1 MRCASEGACQ
11 AAGFEV
17 RLFVCR
23 DVENE
28 LSVRRTHGRD
38 GSRSADRRGVRRTLI
53 YSMERGRNWSMATDG
68 NFELSVPP
76 SCR

>member
-1 MRCASEGACQ
+1 M
-11 AAGFEV
+11 

-28 LSVRRTHGRD
+28 LGDELMARD

-53 YSMERGRNWSMATDG
+53 YSAEHGQKLVHGDDG

-76 SCR
+76 ACR